1 MQKDRSMIK
10 LFDKE
15 MNEIKFNIAEYQ
27 LNVFPLDNFAP
38 FGLTMDN
45 EYFQTSEHAFQYLK
59 FVDTN
64 KEVAESI
71 KKSFSPN
78 DARSIAHENKASR
91 LANWSDIKYEK
102 MEEVLKLK
110 VEQNPIVKECLL
122 NTKDYMIAEC
132 CVDEDTDWGVDNN
145 NQGENNLGKIW
156 MKIRDELRG

>member
-1 MQKDRSMIK
+1 MIK
-10 LFDKE
+10 LFDSNMKE
-15 MNEIKFNIAEYQ
+15 VAIKREMYQ
-27 LNVFPLDNFAP
+27 WDILPLDNFSS
-38 FGLTMDN
+38 FGFIMN
-45 EYFQTSEHAFQYLK
+45 GEYFQTSEHAFQYLK

-78 DARSIAHENKASR
+78 DERSIAHENKASR
-91 LANWSDIKYEK
+91 LANWSDKKKKK

>member
-1 MQKDRSMIK
+1 MIK
-10 LFDKE
+10 LFDNE
-15 MNEIKFNIAEYQ
+15 MNEIKFEIPEYQ

-38 FGLTMDN
+38 FGLTIDG

-59 FVDTN
+59 FTDID
-64 KEVAESI
+64 KEVAEKI

-78 DARSIAHENKASR
+78 DARNIAHENKANR

-122 NTKDYMIAEC
+122 NTKDYLIAEC
-132 CVDEDTDWGVDNN
+132 CIDEDTDWGIDNN
-145 NQGENNLGKIW
+145 NQGENHLGKIW
-156 MKIRDELRG
+156 MKIRSELRG